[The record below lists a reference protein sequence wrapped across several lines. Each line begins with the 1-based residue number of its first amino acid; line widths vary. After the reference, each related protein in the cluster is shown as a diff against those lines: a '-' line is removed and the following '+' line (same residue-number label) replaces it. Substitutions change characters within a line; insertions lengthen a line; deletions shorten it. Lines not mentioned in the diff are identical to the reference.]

1 MMGIFRVQW
10 LMLLPLALV
19 ASQSV
24 SAAIKFGPYEALTIS
39 EEIIR
44 GVKVDDDGKIWLL
57 LNPDYLDKQIT
68 LKISSRNGADYRK
81 WHTGE
86 YELISPTGQDKRPN
100 QWTDWIRTQSRFIE
114 YWMDGNLILH
124 LQKVE

>member
-1 MMGIFRVQW
+1 MR
-10 LMLLPLALV
+10 LMLPVLLVLAASLPA
-19 ASQSV
+19 
-24 SAAIKFGPYEALTIS
+24 SAAVRFGPYEALTIS

-57 LNPDYLDKQIT
+57 LNPDYIDKEIT
-68 LKISSRNGADYRK
+68 LKISSRKGTEYRK
-81 WHTGE
+81 WHNGE

-114 YWMDGNLILH
+114 YWMDGKLILH
-124 LQKVE
+124 LEKID